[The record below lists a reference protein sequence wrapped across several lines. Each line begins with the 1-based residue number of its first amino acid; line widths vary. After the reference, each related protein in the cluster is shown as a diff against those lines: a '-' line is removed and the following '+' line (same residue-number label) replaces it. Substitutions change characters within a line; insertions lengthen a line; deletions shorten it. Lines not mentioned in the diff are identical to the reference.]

1 MKRAISLLCTALL
14 LLALCACGAPADGAI
29 TATVSVT
36 PVEGDVQFLFVNA
49 GKADA
54 TILSAGGRHYL
65 VDTGEKTSVPAI
77 LGALRLLGIETLDG
91 VFLTHTHSDHTGG
104 MELLAE
110 NIAIQ
115 MLYHA
120 SITELTDKGVNKFE
134 RFSEELSIPH
144 TALNA
149 GDTFPLAEGV
159 TAEVLAPLVPNDED
173 DNDQSLV
180 LMVTA
185 NGRTV
190 LLTGDM
196 QFAEE
201 QSLLDAGASLKADV
215 LKVGNHGNPDATSD
229 TFAAAVSPSVAVI
242 PTDTDEDNDSANPR
256 VIAAL
261 DGADIHITEAY
272 SIGVCITIST
282 DGTITAGEPSAAP
295 LSSVT
300 IQSIRKQDQTAT
312 LQNSGPGADLSGYM
326 LFSEKGKELLVL
338 PAGTVISAGGTIT
351 VACEGGSGDVIWTGE
366 TEVWNPDK
374 EDTGILYDALGRE
387 LSRMDS
393 E

>member
-1 MKRAISLLCTALL
+1 MKRAFSLLCTALL
-14 LLALCACGAPADGAI
+14 LLALCACGAPAAGTPAAVPV
-29 TATVSVT
+29 TAAD
-36 PVEGDVQFLFVNA
+36 GDVQFFFVNA

-54 TILSAGGRHYL
+54 MILSAGERHYL

-77 LGALRLLGIETLDG
+77 LGALRLLGIEALDG
-91 VFLTHTHSDHTGG
+91 VFLTHTHSDHMGG

-134 RFSEELSIPH
+134 RLSEELSIPH

-149 GDTFPLAEGV
+149 GEALTLADGV
-159 TAEVLAPLVPNDED
+159 TAEVLAPLVPNTED

-201 QSLLDAGASLKADV
+201 QTLLDAGTSLKADV

-229 TFAAAVSPSVAVI
+229 AFAAAVSPSVAVI
-242 PTDTDEDNDSANPR
+242 PTDTDVDNDSANPR

-261 DGADIHITEAY
+261 DGADILITENY
-272 SIGVCITIST
+272 SIGVCVTISA
-282 DGTITAGEPSAAP
+282 DGSITTGEASAAA
-295 LSSVT
+295 LSPVT
-300 IQSIRKQDQTAT
+300 IQDIRKQDQTAT
-312 LQNSGPGADLSGYM
+312 LQNSGPAADLSGYI

-338 PAGTVISAGGTIT
+338 PEGTVIPAGGTIT
-351 VACEGGSGDVIWTGE
+351 IACEGGRGNVIWAGE
-366 TEVWNPDK
+366 TEVWHPDK
-374 EDTGILYDALGRE
+374 EDTGILYDAFGRE
-387 LSRMDS
+387 LSRVDS
-393 E
+393 K